1 MIMQIS
7 GTSTT
12 YGSDQAQRLLAML
25 LQAPSGASGQE
36 VPATGGDTD
45 AAAPTPPAPD
55 AVKLATD
62 TLSGLLAAQQSRP
75 SSASDLAQQM
85 ISALD
90 TDGDGALS
98 AAEITKALGADSSL
112 SADQVTQAVNQLDVN
127 GDGKLS
133 ADELATG
140 VKTARAHGGGG
151 HHHHHGHAA
160 AASSSDVAAQLISG
174 ADSDGDGALSASE
187 LTAAIDAFR
196 TAHQQGDGSN
206 AAQAGVTA

>member
-1 MIMQIS
+1 MQIS
-7 GTSTT
+7 ATSTT

-25 LQAPSGASGQE
+25 LQAPSGSSGQE
-36 VPATGGDTD
+36 VPTASSGSD
-45 AAAPTPPAPD
+45 ADAPVSPAPD

-75 SSASDLAQQM
+75 PSASDLAQQM

-98 AAEITKALGADSSL
+98 AGEITKALGSDSSL
-112 SADQVTQAVNQLDVN
+112 SADQVTQAVNQLDTN

-140 VKTARAHGGGG
+140 VQTAKAHGGG
-151 HHHHHGHAA
+151 HHHHHHGHAEA
-160 AASSSDVAAQLISG
+160 TSSSDLAAQLISAG
-174 ADSDGDGALSASE
+174 DANGDGSLSASE
-187 LTAAIDAFR
+187 LTNAIDAFR
-196 TAHQQGDGSN
+196 TAHQQGDASG
-206 AAQAGVTA
+206 AAQASVTA